1 MLQHLI
7 TPLAGA
13 LCKVPVASIICALL
27 AGCVTPARLPPL
39 DQVQA
44 STPEALASADGTL
57 SRKRSGAILT
67 ALAKQAGASDS
78 LLRHVAVEDAVSDS
92 PLVIGNKVTLLRDGP
107 STYRAM
113 YQSIRTAKHH
123 INLEVFILE
132 HDAIGEQLI
141 DLLVKWQQQFIQVNL
156 IYEAVGPAH
165 TLVIETTECRRN
177 YRHLSPSLK
186 VSMSWLRKVA

>member
-1 MLQHLI
+1 MYAHRAYAWVFGE
-7 TPLAGA
+7 PMD
-13 LCKVPVASIICALL
+13 
-27 AGCVTPARLPPL
+27 RL
-39 DQVQA
+39 
-44 STPEALASADGTL
+44 
-57 SRKRSGAILT
+57 
-67 ALAKQAGASDS
+67 
-78 LLRHVAVEDAVSDS
+78 
-92 PLVIGNKVTLLRDGP
+92 
-107 STYRAM
+107 TYRAM
-113 YQSIRTAKHH
+113 YQSIRAAKHH